1 MPMETVNEGKEKLKR
16 ALLEVCA
23 RYAENA
29 ELAPKEEAYLSPR
42 LTKNMGKLIKD
53 RAKSYWKLV
62 NTAAK
67 RAVAACLA
75 AVILAGAMMSCRPV
89 REKVFDF
96 FRNVYEAYTEI
107 FFGDEARRDAPN
119 VIEEIHMPAY
129 IPEGYEMVK
138 EPEMKPKNY
147 GVVTEWRNN
156 DGGYIE
162 LYQNLLS
169 AKIALDTESADVEL
183 LNDIK
188 AIIISKENRIV
199 VFWSTDEYVY
209 HITAIGLDKEEV
221 LNIIK
226 SMGY

>member
-1 MPMETVNEGKEKLKR
+1 METVNEGKEKLKR

-23 RYAENA
+23 RHAENA

-42 LTKNMGKLIKD
+42 LTKNMEKLIKD
-53 RAKSYWKLV
+53 RSKSYWKLV

-75 AVILAGAMMSCRPV
+75 AVILATMTMSCRPV

-96 FRNVYEAYTEI
+96 YRNVYKAYTEI
-107 FFGDEARRDAPN
+107 FFGDGARRDAPN

-138 EPEMKPKNY
+138 EPEIEPNDY
-147 GVVTEWRNN
+147 LVDSEWRNS
-156 DGGYIE
+156 DGSYIE
-162 LYQNLLS
+162 LVQILLNS
-169 AKIALDTESADVEL
+169 KISFNTENAEVEL
-183 LNDIK
+183 LDDVR
-188 AIIISKENRIV
+188 AMMISKGNEIYV
-199 VFWSTDEYVY
+199 IWKGDEYAY
-209 HITAIGLDKEEV
+209 HIEATNLDREEV

-226 SMGY
+226 SMEY

>member
-1 MPMETVNEGKEKLKR
+1 METVNEGKEKLKR

-138 EPEMKPKNY
+138 EPEIEPNDY
-147 GVVTEWRNN
+147 GVVTKWRNS
-156 DGGYIE
+156 DECYIE
-162 LYQNLLS
+162 LYQYVLS
-169 AKIALDTESADVEL
+169 GKITLNTENAEVEL

-188 AIIISKENRIV
+188 AIIVSKKNRII
-199 VFWSTDEYVY
+199 VFWSTDEYTY
-209 HITAIGLDKEEV
+209 HIASTGLDKEEV
-221 LNIIK
+221 LNIMK
-226 SMGY
+226 SMEY

>member
-1 MPMETVNEGKEKLKR
+1 METVNEGKEKLKR

-42 LTKNMGKLIKD
+42 LTKNMGKLMKD

-107 FFGDEARRDAPN
+107 FFGDEARRDAPK

-138 EPEMKPKNY
+138 EPEIEPNDY
-147 GVVTEWRNN
+147 RVYSEWRNSE
-156 DGGYIE
+156 GSYIK

-169 AKIALDTESADVEL
+169 TKTVLDTESADVEL
-183 LNDIK
+183 LDDMRAMIVSKGNDI
-188 AIIISKENRIV
+188 IV
-199 VFWSTDEYVY
+199 IWKGDEYAY
-209 HITAIGLDKEEV
+209 RIASTGLDKEEV

-226 SMGY
+226 SIEY

>member
-1 MPMETVNEGKEKLKR
+1 METVNEGKEKLKR

-42 LTKNMGKLIKD
+42 LTKNMEKLIKD

-129 IPEGYEMVK
+129 IPEGYEMVEK
-138 EPEMKPKNY
+138 SEGEGNHSSGIIKWKNSN
-147 GVVTEWRNN
+147 G
-156 DGGYIE
+156 DIIE
-162 LYQNLLS
+162 LNQLLLS
-169 AKIALDTESADVEL
+169 KKITLDTENAEVEL
-183 LNDIK
+183 LDGMG
-188 AIIISKENRIV
+188 AVMISKENKIYV
-199 VFWSTDEYVY
+199 IWKGEEYAYV
-209 HITAIGLDKEEV
+209 IRTTGLDKGEV

-226 SMGY
+226 SIEY